1 LDEARSAA
9 RELQRTHPDH
19 PAGFL
24 IEAETYWWEAQVD
37 PGNRKIE
44 DRYYRAQ
51 QIAQDKAEKAIQTGK
66 YYKPELLA
74 YLASAYGSYAR
85 FQVTQ
90 KEAYLSA
97 LRAGLR
103 AHEYAEQVFALDK
116 NYYDIYV
123 GLGAFNYFTGT
134 LPSVIKPFAWLMGA
148 SGDKNLGVNQ
158 LQTAMEKARYSRTEA
173 RIVYY
178 SALLSN
184 KEYGPAFPILEQLVS
199 DYPDNF
205 VLYDWLA
212 EWFQEQNRNSD
223 GAEYFERIFVKE
235 QKRSPLMAQYALLEK
250 ADLQVGGG
258 RKAEAVQTLERLRSL
273 QISDALL
280 RKKVEALQ
288 TEAKK
293 K

>member
-1 LDEARSAA
+1 
-9 RELQRTHPDH
+9 
-19 PAGFL
+19 
-24 IEAETYWWEAQVD
+24 
-37 PGNRKIE
+37 
-44 DRYYRAQ
+44 
-51 QIAQDKAEKAIQTGK
+51 
-66 YYKPELLA
+66 
-74 YLASAYGSYAR
+74 
-85 FQVTQ
+85 
-90 KEAYLSA
+90 
-97 LRAGLR
+97 
-103 AHEYAEQVFALDK
+103 
-116 NYYDIYV
+116 
-123 GLGAFNYFTGT
+123 
-134 LPSVIKPFAWLMGA
+134 
-148 SGDKNLGVNQ
+148 
-158 LQTAMEKARYSRTEA
+158 MEKARYSRTEA

-184 KEYGPAFPILEQLVS
+184 KEYAPAFPIVEQLVS

-212 EWFQEQNRNSD
+212 EWFLEQNRNSE

-250 ADLQVGGG
+250 AELQVVGA

-273 QISDALL
+273 QISDTLL